1 LCLDILVA
9 QAQPPREYARR
20 LRAFVTRVLAD
31 ADAAGLT
38 VDDVIAGLGDPRR
51 QAQPREH

>member
-1 LCLDILVA
+1 MLVA